1 MLTCLYNKYDE
12 ARKNKP
18 KAVIQSNEEINQ
30 IKNSFNKAATIK
42 LLAIQKKVSFSEV
55 KEDYL
60 FYQKIDELDKIKEN
74 WDRLLRITRALLKA
88 KEFIIVYDLISMFYA
103 DYCDT
108 LGATKDD
115 IIKCYFDD
123 IDCSKRQRNMLIE
136 YINHR
141 RTELFIRCKKNER
154 IG

>member
-18 KAVIQSNEEINQ
+18 KAVIQSEEINQ
-30 IKNSFNKAATIK
+30 IKNSFNKPATIK
-42 LLAIQKKVSFSEV
+42 LIAIQKKVSFSEV

-60 FYQKIDELDKIKEN
+60 FYQRINELDKIKEN

-88 KEFIIVYDLISMFYA
+88 KEFIIVYDLISMFCV

-136 YINHR
+136 YINR
-141 RTELFIRCKKNER
+141 RR
-154 IG
+154 IKLL